1 MVPSSFMISTITA
14 EGSSPASRA
23 RSHPASVCPARVS
36 TPPGCAITGKMC
48 PGWRRSSGRAFG
60 CTAVMTVCA
69 RSCAEMPVVTPSA
82 ASMDNVKLVRCSRCV
97 SLTMSGRRSWRQRS
111 AVSVRQMRPRPKR
124 AMKLM
129 SSARTFCA
137 AMMRSPSFS
146 RSSSSMI
153 TTMRP
158 AAMSARIS
166 SMLLSGF
173 MCVPLKP
180 LDVARQQV
188 DFEIDAHA
196 GCERTERGDFE
207 RVRNEIHGEL
217 CAVHFVHREA
227 HAIERHRTL
236 ARDIARQRLAAP
248 RIPRAASAH
257 RSRSASTSAMP
268 STWPDTQ

>member
-1 MVPSSFMISTITA
+1 MVPSSFMISTIIA
-14 EGSSPASRA
+14 EGSSPARRA

-48 PGWRRSSGRAFG
+48 PGCRRSSGRAFG
-60 CTAVMTVCA
+60 FTAVMTVCA

-124 AMKLM
+124 AMKLT

-158 AAMSARIS
+158 AAMSVRIS
-166 SMLLSGF
+166 SMLFSGF
-173 MCVPLKP
+173 IWGPLSRSTYRASRSISR
-180 LDVARQQV
+180 LT
-188 DFEIDAHA
+188 
-196 GCERTERGDFE
+196 RT
-207 RVRNEIHGEL
+207 
-217 CAVHFVHREA
+217 
-227 HAIERHRTL
+227 
-236 ARDIARQRLAAP
+236 P
-248 RIPRAASAH
+248 AASAP
-257 RSRSASTSAMP
+257 RVVTSSVCGMRFTENFAPSTSFTVRLTPSSVTEPLRAM
-268 STWPDTQ
+268 